1 MEKPTIFFDLF
12 ETLVKVDRGY
22 LEPFFDRET
31 DRLGDL
37 GQLPDAES
45 TIWRLATQTPNL
57 TEHGSVFEMA
67 RYYEGKMKDSLMNPP
82 QEVLD
87 MLKDLK
93 EAGCKLCV
101 ISDAARVDIMHWQE
115 SPLAQYFDDTVFS
128 CDIGIVKPDA
138 GLYRMAH
145 LRMGQPSEMLYVGDG
160 GHDELM
166 GAHNAGMITAKAE
179 WIHNRRL
186 DSIYQYSNCRLQS
199 PSQVLDVVKEMQQLK
214 ETGKDGLD
222 ITQEEREDI

>member
-1 MEKPTIFFDLF
+1 MSKPTVFFDLF

-22 LEPFFDRET
+22 LEPYFDRET

-45 TIWRLATQTPNL
+45 TIWRLVTQTPHL
-57 TEHGSVFEMA
+57 ADKGSVFEMA
-67 RYYEGKMKDSLMNPP
+67 KYYEARMQDSLMNPP

-87 MLKDLK
+87 MLKALK

-101 ISDAARVDIMHWQE
+101 ISDAAKVDIMHWQE

-145 LRMGQPSEMLYVGDG
+145 QRMGHPTDMLYVGDG
-160 GHDELM
+160 GHDELR
-166 GAHNAGMITAKAE
+166 GAHEFGMITAKAE
-179 WIHNRRL
+179 WINNRRL
-186 DSIYQYSNCRLQS
+186 ESIYQYSNLRLQA
-199 PSQVLDVVKEMQQLK
+199 PEQVVDIAKEMERLHDTPNRSND
-214 ETGKDGLD
+214 EHPF
-222 ITQEEREDI
+222 EEVL